1 MEIGQYPK
9 RVTHPRVTHPCELF
23 DTESKNDLAQGDKCW
38 ALSSPPAPQAPVRYT
53 CVQDLSE
60 ASLGSLLYRGLHSM
74 PIGSTMQGAAETS
87 PYKLLNLHPTA
98 WAASEVAVYRGEV
111 ATTARPD
118 HVPIALTELRSS
130 LSIPPL
136 TRRQHRRISSFDDPA
151 TPRPYPPLAEDP
163 DQHSAPHRQ
172 DNFPPKVATGPPRP
186 TDRRASKRCLS
197 GAYRGG
203 RTEDRQSRTAG
214 RRQPRRVHVG
224 CARSFARGRAAR
236 F

>member
-1 MEIGQYPK
+1 MEMGQNPK
-9 RVTHPRVTHPCELF
+9 RVTHPCELF

-111 ATTARPD
+111 AATAGPD
-118 HVPIALTELRSS
+118 HVPIALTDSGRHYRFHRSLVAS
-130 LSIPPL
+130 TGALAASTIPQRHGH
-136 TRRQHRRISSFDDPA
+136 TYR
-151 TPRPYPPLAEDP
+151 LAEDP
-163 DQHSAPHRQ
+163 DKHSAPHRQ
-172 DNFPPKVATGPPRP
+172 DNFPPEVATGPPRP

-203 RTEDRQSRTAG
+203 RTEG
-214 RRQPRRVHVG
+214 R
-224 CARSFARGRAAR
+224 
-236 F
+236 

>member
-1 MEIGQYPK
+1 MPGAFK
-9 RVTHPRVTHPCELF
+9 
-23 DTESKNDLAQGDKCW
+23 
-38 ALSSPPAPQAPVRYT
+38 PPAPQAPVRYR
-53 CVQDLSE
+53 CVQDLGE
-60 ASLGSLLYRGLHSM
+60 TSLGVFALPGPAFDALV
-74 PIGSTMQGAAETS
+74 STMQGAAETS

-98 WAASEVAVYRGEV
+98 WAASEGAVYRGEV
-111 ATTARPD
+111 AATAGPD

-172 DNFPPKVATGPPRP
+172 DNFPPEVATGPPRP

-203 RTEDRQSRTAG
+203 RTEG
-214 RRQPRRVHVG
+214 R
-224 CARSFARGRAAR
+224 
-236 F
+236 